1 MAGLQA
7 AGRQD
12 GQGIE
17 VLRLRPNANVG
28 VPDLTGDPWSK
39 PEAMDSRFRDNDIN
53 VRSDQILAA
62 EE

>member
-7 AGRQD
+7 SGRQD
-12 GQGIE
+12 SQGIE
-17 VLRLRPNANVG
+17 VLRLRPKANVG

-39 PEAMDSRFRDNDIN
+39 PEAKDSRFRENDIK
-53 VRSDQILAA
+53 VRSDQILPA